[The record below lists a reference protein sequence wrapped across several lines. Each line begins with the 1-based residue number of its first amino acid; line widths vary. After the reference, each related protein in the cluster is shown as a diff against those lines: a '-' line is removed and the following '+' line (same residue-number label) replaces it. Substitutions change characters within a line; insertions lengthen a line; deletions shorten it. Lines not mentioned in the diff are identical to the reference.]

1 MNTQPASLK
10 VSVAGSRVFILIS
23 GRATFQCSVAFK
35 TLVTEMW
42 DRGSHEFIIDLRDCP
57 TMDSTFLGVLS
68 GLSQK
73 MSEGKRLGTL
83 SLVKPNQRIL
93 ELLDNLGIGSLFPLV
108 ELVDSP
114 PEDLKPVESAP
125 ASKKEFNQTMLDA
138 HRTLTKIYAGNIPKF
153 KDVIRYLEEDLK
165 QLGG

>member
-10 VSVAGSRVFILIS
+10 VSVAGHRVFIVIS

-35 TLVTEMW
+35 TLVSEMW

-68 GLSQK
+68 GLSHK
-73 MSEGKRLGTL
+73 LSEGKPPGTL
-83 SLVKPNQRIL
+83 GLVKPNQRIL

-108 ELVDSP
+108 ELVDNP
-114 PEDLKPVESAP
+114 PQDLKPVESAP
-125 ASKKEFNQTMLDA
+125 ASKEDFSRTMLDA
-138 HRTLTKIYAGNIPKF
+138 HQTLMKIYPGNIPKF
-153 KDVIRYLEEDLK
+153 KDVVRYLEEDLK

>member
-1 MNTQPASLK
+1 
-10 VSVAGSRVFILIS
+10 
-23 GRATFQCSVAFK
+23 
-35 TLVTEMW
+35 
-42 DRGSHEFIIDLRDCP
+42 
-57 TMDSTFLGVLS
+57 MDSTFLGVLS
-68 GLSQK
+68 GLSQR
-73 MSEGKRLGTL
+73 MTEGERPGTL
-83 SLVKPNQRIL
+83 GLLKPNQRIL

-114 PEDLKPVESAP
+114 LEDLKPVDSAP
-125 ASKKEFNQTMLDA
+125 ASKEILNRTMLDA